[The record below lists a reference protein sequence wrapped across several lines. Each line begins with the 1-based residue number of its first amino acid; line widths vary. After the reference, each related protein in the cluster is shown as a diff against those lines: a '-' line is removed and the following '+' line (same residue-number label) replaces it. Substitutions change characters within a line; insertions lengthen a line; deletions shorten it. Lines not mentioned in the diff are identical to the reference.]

1 MKKVLSLVLIALTAV
16 ILAACGSKIEGP
28 QPGCTGA
35 DDEICIAFLPNE
47 SDSAGIQDRF
57 LAFATEIEIAL
68 DGEFDIRYNVVDD
81 YAATIAAMVSGAADI
96 SWGSPNSYTIAN
108 RESNGV
114 VQPIVTFATD
124 GDLEQ
129 SGYKAFIGTHID
141 NAGDFA
147 HIDNDASLTEDEKMV
162 KRLELLKG
170 KSFSFVSPT
179 STSGRKV
186 PTAALYSIFG
196 SINGGYVEEK
206 EDIHTKLLKDGGVF
220 SEIKF
225 GGNHQANVENVY
237 DKVTYAGAWC
247 CEFANHAGYDLETDF
262 YILALTIVPES
273 PIWVNTD
280 NISAENIQKISDHFV
295 SLTPET
301 TTFGLYFNEAEGFEA
316 GLLREDE
323 RWVAIDDS
331 YYDFVRTM

>member
-1 MKKVLSLVLIALTAV
+1 MKKALHLFLVTLTAV
-16 ILAACGSKIEGP
+16 ALAGCGEKIEGP

-35 DDEICIAFLPNE
+35 EDEICIAFLPNE

-124 GDLEQ
+124 GDIEQ
-129 SGYKAFIGTHID
+129 SGYKAFIGTHKD

-147 HIDNDASLTEDEKMV
+147 DIDNNASLTEEEKAIERI
-162 KRLELLKG
+162 KLLEG

-186 PTAALYSIFG
+186 PTASLYSIFG
-196 SINGGYVEEK
+196 EVNGGYIEEK
-206 EDIHTKLLKDGGVF
+206 EDIHTKLIGEGGVF

-225 GGNHQANVENVY
+225 GGNHQANVENIY
-237 DKVTYAGAWC
+237 DKVAYAGAWC
-247 CEFANHAGYDLETDF
+247 CEFVNHAGYEMDEF
-262 YILALTIVPES
+262 YILSVTIVPES

-280 NISAENIQKISDHFV
+280 NVSQENIDKIADHFV

-301 TTFGLYFNEAEGFEA
+301 ATFGLYHNEAEGFDQ
-316 GLLREDE
+316 GLLKEDE
-323 RWVAIDDS
+323 RWVKIEDS